1 MAERVGIANSDIL
14 KSYLGLLT
22 LRRLKTA
29 MQEMMFKAAR
39 VIRHA
44 KCWVLGAGC
53 WVLGISVSETDTQ
66 TPAQQCR
73 IGTRLGTLASRFG
86 ALAAK
91 FSSTEMVHW
100 GMVQGRWISGA
111 VST

>member
-44 KCWVLGAGC
+44 TPRAGC